1 MRRSLFGLLLTLVF
15 IPLSPLPAHA
25 QGGTTSTI
33 SGVAVDK
40 DGGLVPGA
48 TVTVKNTATG
58 RVFSTTTSGQGTFS
72 VPALEPGTYSVSVS
86 LSGFKTF
93 ATETRLAIGT
103 TAEIKAHP
111 PDRRAH

>member
-1 MRRSLFGLLLTLVF
+1 MRRSLIGLVIAFVF
-15 IPLSPLPAHA
+15 VPSAALPAFG

-48 TVTVKNTATG
+48 TVNIKNTATG
-58 RVFSTTTSGQGTFS
+58 RVFTTTTSGQGTFS
-72 VPALEPGTYSVSVS
+72 VPALEPGTYTVSVS

-103 TAEIKAHP
+103 TA
-111 PDRRAH
+111 